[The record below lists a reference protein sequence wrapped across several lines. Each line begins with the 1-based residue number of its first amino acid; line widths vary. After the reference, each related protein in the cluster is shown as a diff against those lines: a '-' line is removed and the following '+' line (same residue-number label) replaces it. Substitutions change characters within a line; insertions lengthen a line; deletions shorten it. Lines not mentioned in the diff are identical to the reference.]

1 MAAERKAEQD
11 KAAAE
16 RRAEEDRE
24 LAEEQLLEEAAA
36 IRRLRDSLARPA
48 PPTIEPKR
56 PKTHWDH
63 LLEEMAWLAKEFQ
76 KCACA
81 SDLHAHLYAFCTKSR
96 ACMPTPSLGQV
107 RQGPAVLNPWA
118 CGSSR

>member
-1 MAAERKAEQD
+1 MAAERKAEED
-11 KAAAE
+11 KMAAE
-16 RRAEEDRE
+16 SKAEEDRE

-48 PPTIEPKR
+48 PPAIEPKR

-76 KCACA
+76 KCACCA
-81 SDLHAHLYAFCTKSR
+81 HMHARLYAHWTKSR
-96 ACMPTPSLGQV
+96 ACMPTPSLLQ
-107 RQGPAVLNPWA
+107 AW
-118 CGSSR
+118 